1 MLNLYKRI
9 LIFDGYYKLLKS
21 GMFWE
26 FHPELS
32 GIWEE
37 DIDTMLSSITD
48 EEMETYLPNFND
60 LYDANGNEINAIPNN
75 VKLIVKCHYYDE
87 DEYIFNK
94 TSKELGIHIFAVK
107 KWILV
112 DDLVKLII

>member
-1 MLNLYKRI
+1 MIYKNILN
-9 LIFDGYYKLLKS
+9 FDDYYKLLKS

-37 DIDTMLSSITD
+37 DIDTMLSSISD
-48 EEMETYLPNFND
+48 EEMERCIHSFND
-60 LYDANGNEINAIPNN
+60 LYDDKGNEICPIPDNK
-75 VKLIVKCHYYDE
+75 KLIVRCHYYDE
-87 DEYIFNK
+87 DEYIINY
-94 TSKELGIHIFAVK
+94 TAKELGLNIFAVK

-112 DDLVKLII
+112 DDLIKLIKE

>member
-1 MLNLYKRI
+1 MIYKNILN
-9 LIFDGYYKLLKS
+9 FDYYYKLLKS

-37 DIDTMLSSITD
+37 DIDTMLSSISD
-48 EEMETYLPNFND
+48 EEMDTYLPNFNN
-60 LYDANGNEINAIPNN
+60 LYDDKGNEINPIPNDI
-75 VKLIVKCHYYDE
+75 KLVVQCRFYDE
-87 DEYIFNK
+87 YEFIINK
-94 TSKELGIHIFAVK
+94 TSKELGLDIFVVR

-112 DDLVKLII
+112 DDLIKIITQ